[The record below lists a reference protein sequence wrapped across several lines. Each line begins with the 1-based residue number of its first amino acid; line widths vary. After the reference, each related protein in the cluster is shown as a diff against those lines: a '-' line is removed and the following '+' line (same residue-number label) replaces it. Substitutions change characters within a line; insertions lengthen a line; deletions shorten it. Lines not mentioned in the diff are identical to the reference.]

1 MTVVILSSHFAFVK
15 PQLEKLIACKP
26 RWRLGLWWRSGWW
39 RSKEPRPA
47 GAADSQLDA
56 AEAAL
61 GEAYAWE
68 WRPNRRA
75 R

>member
-39 RSKEPRPA
+39 RSTNLGRPVPPTV
-47 GAADSQLDA
+47 S
-56 AEAAL
+56 
-61 GEAYAWE
+61 WT
-68 WRPNRRA
+68 RPKPL
-75 R
+75 